1 MTLYKHIGECGNH
14 RVCASTRLDMYFAA
28 SAGVHV
34 CGTHAAYFS
43 LRGRCGE
50 TEESRERHGEATE
63 MREGGGEEE
72 LLCGWVERRRSRG
85 SGLEEDNAVFSLKK
99 ELNLS

>member
-1 MTLYKHIGECGNH
+1 MSAVRMLHIF
-14 RVCASTRLDMYFAA
+14 L
-28 SAGVHV
+28 SAG
-34 CGTHAAYFS
+34 GA
-43 LRGRCGE
+43 E
-50 TEESRERHGEATE
+50 KPKRHGEATE